1 MASKRLK
8 KKAQKKRENILVH
21 RQARRESDSN
31 AAEGQVSVENPEI
44 QDMRKEKV
52 EMGKEKVEE
61 KKAASKKTMV
71 YFQFQGK
78 EIEEQEVIGMIKK
91 TWKDQGNMMKDLKEL
106 SVYIKAEEAKAYYV
120 INGEISGSI
129 DL

>member
-8 KKAQKKRENILVH
+8 KKMQKRKDNIENILVH
-21 RQARRESDSN
+21 RVIDQTENIATQID
-31 AAEGQVSVENPEI
+31 QNPEI
-44 QDMRKEKV
+44 QSVRKESSA
-52 EMGKEKVEE
+52 MGKEQAQE
-61 KKAASKKTMV
+61 KKSSSKKTMV

-91 TWKDQGNMMKDLKEL
+91 VWKDEGNMMKDLKEL
-106 SVYIKAEEAKAYYV
+106 SVYIIAEESKAYYV
-120 INGEISGSI
+120 INGEISGSV

>member
-8 KKAQKKRENILVH
+8 KKALKRQEKILVH
-21 RQARRESDSN
+21 RETKQASAPNSSKEQAN
-31 AAEGQVSVENPEI
+31 AQNPEI
-44 QDMRKEKV
+44 QNMRKENV

>member
-8 KKAQKKRENILVH
+8 KKMQKRKDIVENILVH
-21 RQARRESDSN
+21 RVIDHADEQIDQNPDIQSVRE
-31 AAEGQVSVENPEI
+31 ENSA
-44 QDMRKEKV
+44 
-52 EMGKEKVEE
+52 MGKEQAQE
-61 KKAASKKTMV
+61 KKSSSKKTMV

-91 TWKDQGNMMKDLKEL
+91 VWKDEGNMMKDLKEL
-106 SVYIKAEEAKAYYV
+106 SVYIKAEESKAYYV

>member
-8 KKAQKKRENILVH
+8 KKILKRQEMILDHRAKAQTP
-21 RQARRESDSN
+21 
-31 AAEGQVSVENPEI
+31 AAQTAQTDANHPEI
-44 QDMRKEKV
+44 QDMRKEND
-52 EMGKEKVEE
+52 EMGKELAE
-61 KKAASKKTMV
+61 KKTTAAKKTMV
-71 YFQFQGK
+71 YIQFQGK
-78 EIEEQEVIGMIKK
+78 EIEEQEIIGMIKK

-106 SVYIKAEEAKAYYV
+106 SVYIKTEEAKAYYV

>member
-8 KKAQKKRENILVH
+8 KKMQKRKDNIENILVH
-21 RQARRESDSN
+21 RVIDQTENIEKQID
-31 AAEGQVSVENPEI
+31 QNPEI
-44 QDMRKEKV
+44 QSVRKESSA
-52 EMGKEKVEE
+52 MGKEQAQE
-61 KKAASKKTMV
+61 KKSSSKKTMV

-91 TWKDQGNMMKDLKEL
+91 VWKDEGNMMKDLKEL
-106 SVYIKAEEAKAYYV
+106 SVYIKAEESKAYYV
-120 INGEISGSI
+120 INGEISGSV

>member
-8 KKAQKKRENILVH
+8 KKMQKRKDIVENILVH
-21 RQARRESDSN
+21 RVIDQTDEQIDQNPDIQSVRE
-31 AAEGQVSVENPEI
+31 ENSA
-44 QDMRKEKV
+44 
-52 EMGKEKVEE
+52 MGKEQVQE
-61 KKAASKKTMV
+61 KKSSSKKTMV
-71 YFQFQGK
+71 YFQFKGK

-91 TWKDQGNMMKDLKEL
+91 AWKDEGNMMKDLKEL
-106 SVYIKAEEAKAYYV
+106 SVYIKAEESKAYYV

>member
-8 KKAQKKRENILVH
+8 KKALKRQEKILVH
-21 RQARRESDSN
+21 RETKQASAPNFSKEQAN
-31 AAEGQVSVENPEI
+31 AQNPEI
-44 QDMRKEKV
+44 QNMRKENV

-61 KKAASKKTMV
+61 KKSASKKTMV

>member
-8 KKAQKKRENILVH
+8 KKMLKRKKQILSHKEQASAAQAVANY
-21 RQARRESDSN
+21 
-31 AAEGQVSVENPEI
+31 PEI
-44 QDMRKEKV
+44 QDIRKENDK
-52 EMGKEKVEE
+52 MGKEMVEA
-61 KKAASKKTMV
+61 KKTTAAKKTMV

-91 TWKDQGNMMKDLKEL
+91 LWKEQGNMMKDLKEL
-106 SVYIKAEEAKAYYV
+106 SVYIKAEESRAYYV

>member
-8 KKAQKKRENILVH
+8 KKMQKRKDIVENILVH
-21 RQARRESDSN
+21 RVIDHADEQIDQNPDIQSVRE
-31 AAEGQVSVENPEI
+31 ENSA
-44 QDMRKEKV
+44 
-52 EMGKEKVEE
+52 MGKEQAQE
-61 KKAASKKTMV
+61 KKNSSKKTMV

-78 EIEEQEVIGMIKK
+78 ETEEQEVIGMIKK
-91 TWKDQGNMMKDLKEL
+91 VWKDEGNMMKDLKEL
-106 SVYIKAEEAKAYYV
+106 SVYIKAEESKAYYV

>member
-8 KKAQKKRENILVH
+8 KKALKRQEKILVH
-21 RQARRESDSN
+21 RETKQASASN
-31 AAEGQVSVENPEI
+31 FSKEQANAQNPEI
-44 QDMRKEKV
+44 QNMRKENV

-61 KKAASKKTMV
+61 KKSASKKTMV

>member
-8 KKAQKKRENILVH
+8 KKALKRQEKILVH
-21 RQARRESDSN
+21 RETKQASAPNFSKEQAN
-31 AAEGQVSVENPEI
+31 AQNPEI
-44 QDMRKEKV
+44 QNMRKENV

-61 KKAASKKTMV
+61 KKSSSKKTMV